1 MSKKVKQDPKED
13 QTPEENTEDLSF
25 LNEGDED
32 EKETW

>member
-1 MSKKVKQDPKED
+1 MGKKCKEDPKKD

-25 LNEGDED
+25 LEDDED